1 MKKILFNSVICL
13 NCGEQLISRHVHDY
27 KTCTCENE
35 TMVDGGLDY
44 IRFGGKDLN
53 LVQSFVL
60 DDSEP
65 FEILR
70 RYIERGSRGKD
81 GKQPLK
87 YIKLMDIDDE
97 YLDSLIKYEE
107 ELRPN
112 NPYLVYYKKEKEF
125 RKSI

>member
-1 MKKILFNSVICL
+1 MNKILFNSVICL

-35 TMVDGGLDY
+35 TMVDGGLEY
-44 IRFGGKDLN
+44 ARFGGKDLN

-65 FEILR
+65 FETLR

-87 YIKLMDIDDE
+87 YVKLMDIDDE

-107 ELRPN
+107 ELRPE
-112 NPYLVYYKKEKEF
+112 NPYLAYYKKEKKF

>member
-1 MKKILFNSVICL
+1 MDKILFNSVICL
-13 NCGEQLISRHVHDY
+13 NCGEQLISRHTHDY

-44 IRFGGKDLN
+44 VRFGGKDLN
-53 LVQSFVL
+53 LAQSFVL
-60 DDSEP
+60 NDSEP
-65 FEILR
+65 FETLR

-87 YIKLMDIDDE
+87 YVKLKDIDDE

-107 ELRPN
+107 ELRPDN
-112 NPYLVYYKKEKEF
+112 RFLPYYKKEKKF
-125 RKSI
+125 RK